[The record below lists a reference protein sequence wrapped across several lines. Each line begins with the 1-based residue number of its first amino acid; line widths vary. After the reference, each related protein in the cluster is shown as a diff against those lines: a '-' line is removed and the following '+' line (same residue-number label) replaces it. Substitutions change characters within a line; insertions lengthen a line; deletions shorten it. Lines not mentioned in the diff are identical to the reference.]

1 MTHQE
6 ATAVVNLPLSEVE
19 AKLREISSWPRFVVG
34 LEDVVKTAHERYT
47 FVVQDSVGQ
56 GGGDTR
62 DVPVCAIPHP
72 REHRISWKA
81 LAGHAFDGEF
91 RLHAENER
99 QTRVTLILV
108 AEPAGFLARLGELF
122 QSSSSTAEL
131 VLQKLDAF
139 LHAPAET
146 A

>member
-6 ATAVVNLPLSEVE
+6 ATAVVNLPMSEVE
-19 AKLREISSWPRFVVG
+19 AKLREISHWPRFVVG

-47 FVVQDSVGQ
+47 FVVQDS
-56 GGGDTR
+56 GDTR

-99 QTRVTLILV
+99 QTRVTLTLV
-108 AEPAGFLARLGELF
+108 AEPAGFLARLGDLF

-139 LHAPAET
+139 LHAPAES

>member
-6 ATAVVNLPLSEVE
+6 ATAVVNLPMAEVE
-19 AKLREISSWPRFVVG
+19 VRLREISSWPRFVVG

-47 FVVQDSVGQ
+47 FVVREP
-56 GGGDTR
+56 GGTH

-81 LAGHAFDGEF
+81 LAGPAFDGEF
-91 RLHAENER
+91 RLHPENER
-99 QTRVTLILV
+99 QTGITLTLV
-108 AEPAGFLARLGELF
+108 AEPAGFLAGLSDMIRSG
-122 QSSSSTAEL
+122 SSTAE
-131 VLQKLDAF
+131 VILQRLDKY
-139 LHAPAET
+139 LHAAVE